1 MSTVLVSKH
10 KPSIAKQLERTNLL
24 MLVSELFNR
33 ILTWIKRSCKTLAVT
48 ALTMWPIMVDLL
60 ANVSDS
66 DLEIANAFT
75 SRGYFK
81 CPYCFPITRHVPV
94 QYILYSNG
102 LFSNNN

>member
-1 MSTVLVSKH
+1 
-10 KPSIAKQLERTNLL
+10 
-24 MLVSELFNR
+24 
-33 ILTWIKRSCKTLAVT
+33 
-48 ALTMWPIMVDLL
+48 MWPIMVDLL